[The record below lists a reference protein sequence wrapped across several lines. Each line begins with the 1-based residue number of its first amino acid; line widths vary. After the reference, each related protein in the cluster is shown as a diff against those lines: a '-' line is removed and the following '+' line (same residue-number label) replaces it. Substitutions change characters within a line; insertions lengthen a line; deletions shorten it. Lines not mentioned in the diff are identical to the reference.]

1 MHNQPTIESLT
12 KQAIQDRRHLHQY
25 PELSGEEFETC
36 EMIRERLERLGI
48 EILDYALP
56 SIVGFVKGTSGA
68 KTIALRA
75 DIDALPIQEEGD
87 LPYASTRPGIS
98 HMCGHDGH
106 TAVLLAVA
114 EWLAANKANVQPN
127 VYLIFQSAE
136 EISPSGAQALVA
148 QGILDNVDAVFGL
161 HLWQGLKKGTFGL
174 THGPMMASIDDFE
187 VTITGSGGHGSSPH
201 ETVDPIYISTHV
213 IQAFQNIISQ
223 KLNPLEAGI
232 ITVGKIEAGS
242 TANVIPTTAKLIG
255 TIRALTPTAVT
266 TIKQQIVQMSE
277 GICQAFG
284 ATAQVEFIVGTPP
297 LVNDETQ
304 ARFVEQVLV
313 DTFGEARVQL
323 VDPTMGGEDFAY
335 YLEKKQ
341 GAYLFVGM
349 ESEVSAYPHHHPKF
363 NIDEEV
369 IPDAIRV
376 FIEILKQFKEDA
388 Q

>member
-1 MHNQPTIESLT
+1 
-12 KQAIQDRRHLHQY
+12 
-25 PELSGEEFETC
+25 
-36 EMIRERLERLGI
+36 
-48 EILDYALP
+48 
-56 SIVGFVKGTSGA
+56 
-68 KTIALRA
+68 
-75 DIDALPIQEEGD
+75 
-87 LPYASTRPGIS
+87 
-98 HMCGHDGH
+98 
-106 TAVLLAVA
+106 
-114 EWLAANKANVQPN
+114 
-127 VYLIFQSAE
+127 
-136 EISPSGAQALVA
+136 
-148 QGILDNVDAVFGL
+148 
-161 HLWQGLKKGTFGL
+161 
-174 THGPMMASIDDFE
+174 
-187 VTITGSGGHGSSPH
+187 
-201 ETVDPIYISTHV
+201 
-213 IQAFQNIISQ
+213 
-223 KLNPLEAGI
+223 
-232 ITVGKIEAGS
+232 
-242 TANVIPTTAKLIG
+242 
-255 TIRALTPTAVT
+255 
-266 TIKQQIVQMSE
+266 MSE